1 MTPHTVVRSSALLA
15 IVAMIVALP
24 ACSTREVPPPVRTF
38 NTAEDA
44 VKALIA
50 SAKDSNLS
58 ELIAIFGPDAT
69 ELVQSSDATTARR
82 NREVFVAAAAE
93 EWRLSSEGPNR
104 NILVIGREQWPF
116 PIPIVME
123 GNRWRFDTAAGKEE
137 IVDRRIGR
145 NELAAI
151 RVCHTYVAAQ
161 RVYAKYAHDGRPAGI
176 FAAAFRSEPGR
187 QDGLYWPTTKGQRRS
202 PLGDLVAQATI
213 DGRSAAGQPAP
224 FYGYYFKI
232 LTSQGPAAPGGA
244 KDYINAGSMT
254 GGFALVAWPA
264 DYDRTGVMTFIVAQ
278 DGIVFQKDLGAET
291 ADAAR
296 QLARYD
302 PDASWTR
309 VQ

>member
-1 MTPHTVVRSSALLA
+1 VILV
-15 IVAMIVALP
+15 LP
-24 ACSTREVPPPVRTF
+24 GCAKSEAPAPARTF
-38 NTAEDA
+38 NTADDA

-50 SAKDSNLS
+50 SAKDGNIG
-58 ELIAIFGPDAT
+58 ELMAIFGPDAT
-69 ELVQSSDATTARR
+69 ALVQSSDAATARR
-82 NREVFVAAAAE
+82 NREVFVTAAAE

-104 NILVIGREQWPF
+104 RILVIGREQWPF

-123 GNRWRFDTAAGKEE
+123 GTRWRFDTAAGQEE
-137 IVDRRIGR
+137 VIDRRIGR

-161 RVYAKYAHDGRPAGI
+161 RVYAKYAHDGRSAGI

-187 QDGLYWPTTKGQRRS
+187 QDGLYWPATKGQRRS

-213 DGRSAAGQPAP
+213 DSRSAAGQPAP
-224 FYGYYFKI
+224 FYGYHFKI
-232 LTSQGPAAPGGA
+232 LTAQGPAAPGGA
-244 KDYINAGSMT
+244 KDYINSGAMT

-264 DYDRTGVMTFIVAQ
+264 EYDRTGVMTFLVAQ
-278 DGIVFQKDLGAET
+278 DGIVFQKDLGAGT

-302 PDASWTR
+302 PDATWTR